1 MAFARISRSW
11 PDGDVLECEVQ
22 VDECYPDAVAE
33 AVARARDLFRQGVS
47 VVLEGD
53 DD

>member
-11 PDGDVLECEVQ
+11 PDGDVLECEVC
-22 VDECYPDAVAE
+22 VEESYPDAVAE
-33 AVARARDLFRQGVS
+33 AVARARDLFRAGVS
-47 VVLEGD
+47 VVLGD